1 MGEEGQSVRGRGW
14 VKFEEEGESGGTG
27 QRGTTQRQAENE
39 ESPGSLEVSQ
49 DCSKMGRVIVTCYK
63 RVL

>member
-49 DCSKMGRVIVTCYK
+49 SL
-63 RVL
+63 VLRWVE

>member
-14 VKFEEEGESGGTG
+14 VKFEEEGESNGTS
-27 QRGTTQRQAENE
+27 QRVTPQRTPENE

-49 DCSKMGRVIVTCYK
+49 CQNQQWAGITVI
-63 RVL
+63 